1 MDFEKKCRFQGGF
14 LTTWQTWQV
23 APYSQVDLRD
33 LTDIIETLHQ
43 NQTQLL
49 TRMQSLS

>member
-1 MDFEKKCRFQGGF
+1 MDLHCRFQGGF
-14 LTTWQTWQV
+14 LTTWQV